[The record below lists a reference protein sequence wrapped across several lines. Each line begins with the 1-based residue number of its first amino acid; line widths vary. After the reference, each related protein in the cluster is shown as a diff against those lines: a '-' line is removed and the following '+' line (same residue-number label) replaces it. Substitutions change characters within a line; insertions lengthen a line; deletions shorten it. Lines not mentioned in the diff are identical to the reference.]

1 MQNTGNP
8 FKQALSE
15 GREQIG
21 LWCSLCS
28 NLAAEVIAGSG
39 FDWLL
44 IDMEHAPTEL
54 TTLVGQLQGMMGG
67 TATPVVRPSWNDPVQ
82 IKRILDAGANSLLV
96 PYIQNADEARAAVAA
111 TRYPPEGI
119 RGVASIHRGNRFARD
134 KSYAQHANSDMCI
147 LAQIE
152 TTVALD
158 NLEAIAA
165 VDGIDALFIGP
176 SDLAASLGHVGN
188 NNHPDVRAV
197 IEKTITRI
205 KATGKPAAILTAIEA
220 DAKHWIECGCTVV
233 AVGSDISVLAKQ
245 TEALAARFKPA
256 PTK

>member
-8 FKQALSE
+8 FKQALKE

-28 NLAAEVIAGSG
+28 NLADEVIAGSG

-54 TTLVGQLQGMMGG
+54 TTLVGQLQAMAGG
-67 TATPVVRPSWNDPVQ
+67 TAAPVIRPSWNDPVQ
-82 IKRILDAGANSLLV
+82 IKRILDVGANNLLV

-111 TRYPPEGI
+111 TRYPPAGI
-119 RGVASIHRGNRFARD
+119 RGVASIHRGNQFARD
-134 KSYAQHANSDMCI
+134 KAYAQRSNSDICVI
-147 LAQIE
+147 AQIE
-152 TTVALD
+152 TTTALD

-165 VDGIDALFIGP
+165 VDGIDSLFIGP

-188 NNHPDVRAV
+188 PGHPDVRTV

-205 KATGKPAAILTAIEA
+205 KATGKPAAILTAVEA
-220 DAKHWIECGCTVV
+220 DAKHWISCGCTVV
-233 AVGSDISVLAKQ
+233 AVGSDLSVLARQ
-245 TEALAARFKPA
+245 TEALAARFKS
-256 PTK
+256 K